1 MNLSAQ
7 QVEEVNKLLEKED
20 LGFPEFRQTVSLSGN
35 NQSWVRKALKN
46 SGKGSVELRK
56 LFDLT

>member
-1 MNLSAQ
+1 MNLNAQ
-7 QVEEVNKLLEKED
+7 QVEKANELLQKED

-46 SGKGSVELRK
+46 SGKGSTELRK